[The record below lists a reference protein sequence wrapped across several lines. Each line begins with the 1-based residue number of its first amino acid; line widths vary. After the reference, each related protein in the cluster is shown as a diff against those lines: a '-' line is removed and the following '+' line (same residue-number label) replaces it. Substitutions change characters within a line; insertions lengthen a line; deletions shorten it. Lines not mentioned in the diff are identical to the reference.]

1 MSEPATEPA
10 ASAKPAKKNTPRT
23 GAEAERTF
31 HEEEAFGK
39 AYDARLLRRLW
50 PYLKGYVWGVV
61 VALLLMPAASVLQV
75 WQPRLLKKIID
86 DGIGRNDVGLVHR
99 TATLLGALM
108 LSEYVVRFALGYL
121 LQVAGQGTMYDLRRD
136 VFAFLQRQRMAFFDR
151 QPIGRLVTRVTN
163 DVDALG
169 ELFASGA
176 ITAIGDFVTL
186 AAIIASMLAFS
197 VKLSLYTF
205 IAVPPLVLA
214 VDYIRRRAREAFR
227 AIRTKTARMN
237 AYLNEQVVG
246 VQVVQAYGQEAR
258 CQTEFREI
266 NTAYKEGNLQS
277 IRYDALLFAV
287 VEMFASVCTATLL
300 FVGARSLGL
309 GAPAATIGELV
320 AFVYYIQR
328 FFEPLRDLSSKFT
341 VMQSAM
347 AGAER
352 IFGLLDKPEP
362 DAPERARSAV
372 ERVEGSPAVTFR
384 GVEFRYKPEGR
395 PTLSD
400 VSFEVER
407 GQTVAL
413 VGATGA
419 GKTTVVSVL
428 QRLYEITAGEVLI
441 DGVDV
446 RDLPREK
453 LRRRFVVVPQDA
465 VLFPGTVLAN
475 IALGD
480 DKPDEAKAQRVADSI
495 GLGAML
501 SRRGEGLATVI
512 SDRGSDLSV
521 GERQL
526 IALGRALYR
535 DPEILVLDEA
545 TSSMDS
551 ESEAVVQGAI
561 AEALRGRTA
570 IVIAHRLST
579 IRRADQILVFHRG
592 TIVERGT
599 HESLLEDGGV
609 YAKLHRLQFAEADAV
624 TPTSPAT
631 SSSPAVAAAD

>member
-1 MSEPATEPA
+1 VTAPANEVYRGAAKKPA
-10 ASAKPAKKNTPRT
+10 AKTAPRT
-23 GAEAERTF
+23 SAEAEKAF

-39 AYDARLLRRLW
+39 AYDARLLKRLW
-50 PYLKGYVWGVV
+50 PYVKPYAWA
-61 VALLLMPAASVLQV
+61 VAGALALMPVASVLQV
-75 WQPRLLKKIID
+75 WQPRLLKRIID
-86 DGIGRNDVGLVHR
+86 DGIARGDVSIVHR
-99 TATLLGALM
+99 TATVLGVLM
-108 LSEYVVRFALGYL
+108 VSEYVVRFLLGYL
-121 LQVAGQGTMYDLRRD
+121 LQVAGQRTMYDLRRE
-136 VFAFLQRQRMAFFDR
+136 VFAFLQRQRMAFFDQ

-186 AAIIASMLAFS
+186 AAIVASMLAFS

-205 IAVPPLVLA
+205 LAVPPLVFA
-214 VDYIRRRAREAFR
+214 VDYFRKRAREAFR
-227 AIRTKTARMN
+227 AIRSKTARMN
-237 AYLNEQVVG
+237 AYLNEQVIG

-258 CQTEFREI
+258 CQGEFGEI
-266 NTAYKEGNLQS
+266 NVAYKEGNVLS

-341 VMQSAM
+341 MMQSAM

-362 DAPERARSAV
+362 DAPERAVSAV
-372 ERVEGSPAVTFR
+372 ERVMGAPAVEFR
-384 GVEFRYKPEGR
+384 GVEFRYKTDR
-395 PTLSD
+395 AALHD
-400 VSFEVER
+400 VSFSVEH
-407 GQTVAL
+407 GKTVAL

-419 GKTTVVSVL
+419 GKTTVISML
-428 QRLYEITAGEVLI
+428 QRLYEVTAGAVLV

-446 RDLPREK
+446 RDIARDA
-453 LRRRFVVVPQDA
+453 LRRRFVVVPQDT
-465 VLFPGTVLAN
+465 VLFPGDVLAN

-480 DKPDEAKAQRVADSI
+480 DKPDEAKAQRVADAL
-495 GLGAML
+495 GLGAL
-501 SRRGEGLATVI
+501 LARRGDGLRTNVG
-512 SDRGSDLSV
+512 DRGQNFSV

-526 IALGRALYR
+526 VALARALYR

-551 ESEAVVQGAI
+551 ESEALVQSAI

-579 IRRADQILVFHRG
+579 IRRSDQILVFHRG
-592 TIVERGT
+592 TVVERGT
-599 HESLLEDGGV
+599 HDSLLADGGV
-609 YAKLHRLQFAEADAV
+609 YAKLHRLQFTEADA
-624 TPTSPAT
+624 P
-631 SSSPAVAAAD
+631 AAAS

>member
-1 MSEPATEPA
+1 MSEPVTE
-10 ASAKPAKKNTPRT
+10 SAPREAPAKKPAPKTN
-23 GAEAERTF
+23 AEAERTF

-50 PYLKGYVWGVV
+50 PYVKTYVWGVI
-61 VALLLMPAASVLQV
+61 VALLLMPVASGLQV

-99 TATLLGALM
+99 TATLLGLLM
-108 LSEYVVRFALGYL
+108 LSEFVVRFALGYL
-121 LQVAGQGTMYDLRRD
+121 LQVAGQGTMYDLRKE

-205 IAVPPLVLA
+205 LAVPPLVLA
-214 VDYIRRRAREAFR
+214 VDYIRRRSREAFR

-237 AYLNEQVVG
+237 AYLNEQVIG

-258 CQTEFREI
+258 CQAEFREI
-266 NTAYKEGNLQS
+266 NTAYKEGNLAS

-300 FVGARSLGL
+300 FVGARSIGV

-362 DAPERARSAV
+362 DAPERKVSPV
-372 ERVEGSPAVTFR
+372 ERVEGAAAVTFR
-384 GVEFRYKPEGR
+384 DVEFGYKEGR
-395 PTLSD
+395 PTLHG
-400 VSFEVER
+400 VSFEVQR

-428 QRLYEITAGEVLI
+428 QRLYEITRGEVLI

-475 IALGD
+475 VALGD
-480 DKPDEAKAQRVADSI
+480 DKPDEVKAQRVADSL

-512 SDRGSDLSV
+512 SDRGGDLSV

-526 IALGRALYR
+526 IALARALYR
-535 DPEILVLDEA
+535 DPEILILDEA

-551 ESEAVVQGAI
+551 ESEAVVQAAI
-561 AEALRGRTA
+561 AEALKGRTA

-592 TIVERGT
+592 AIVERGT
-599 HESLLEDGGV
+599 HDSLLSDGGV
-609 YAKLHRLQFAEADAV
+609 YAKLHRLQFAEADADAS
-624 TPTSPAT
+624 TPP
-631 SSSPAVAAAD
+631 AAA

>member
-1 MSEPATEPA
+1 MSEPVTE
-10 ASAKPAKKNTPRT
+10 SAPREAPAKRPAPKTN
-23 GAEAERTF
+23 AEAERTF

-50 PYLKGYVWGVV
+50 PYVKTYVWGVI
-61 VALLLMPAASVLQV
+61 VALLLMPAASALQV

-86 DGIGRNDVGLVHR
+86 DGIGRNDVGVVHR
-99 TATLLGALM
+99 TAALLGLLM
-108 LSEYVVRFALGYL
+108 LSEFVVRFALGYL
-121 LQVAGQGTMYDLRRD
+121 LQVAGQGTMYDLRKE

-214 VDYIRRRAREAFR
+214 VDYIRRRSREAFR

-237 AYLNEQVVG
+237 AYLNEQVIG

-258 CQTEFREI
+258 CQAEFREI
-266 NTAYKEGNLQS
+266 NTAYKEGNLAS

-300 FVGARSLGL
+300 FVGARSIGL

-362 DAPERARSAV
+362 DAPERKVSPV
-372 ERVEGSPAVTFR
+372 ERVEGAAAVTFR
-384 GVEFRYKPEGR
+384 DVEFRYKEGR
-395 PTLSD
+395 STLHG
-400 VSFEVER
+400 VSFEVPR

-428 QRLYEITAGEVLI
+428 QRLYEISGGEVLI
-441 DGVDV
+441 DGVDA
-446 RDLPREK
+446 RDLPRAK

-475 IALGD
+475 VALGD
-480 DKPDEAKAQRVADSI
+480 DKPDEVKAQRVADSL

-501 SRRGEGLATVI
+501 ARRGGGLATVI
-512 SDRGSDLSV
+512 SDRGGDLSV

-526 IALGRALYR
+526 IALARALYR
-535 DPEILVLDEA
+535 DPEILILDEA

-551 ESEAVVQGAI
+551 ESEAVVQAAI
-561 AEALRGRTA
+561 AEALKGRTA

-599 HESLLEDGGV
+599 HDSLLSDGGV
-609 YAKLHRLQFAEADAV
+609 YAKLHRLQFAEADADAS
-624 TPTSPAT
+624 TPP
-631 SSSPAVAAAD
+631 AAA

>member
-1 MSEPATEPA
+1 MSVAPSPQTVPSTKPA
-10 ASAKPAKKNTPRT
+10 AKPAART
-23 GAEAERTF
+23 GAEAERAF
-31 HEEEAFGK
+31 HEEEALGR

-50 PYLKGYVWGVV
+50 PYVKPYAWAVV
-61 VALLLMPAASVLQV
+61 IPMVLMPAASALQV
-75 WQPRLLKKIID
+75 WQPRILKRIID
-86 DGIGRNDVGLVHR
+86 EGIAHRDVSLVR
-99 TATLLGALM
+99 SLAMVLGALM
-108 LSEYVVRFALGYL
+108 LSEFVVRFVLGYL
-121 LQVAGQGTMYDLRRD
+121 LQLAGQQTMYDLRRE

-186 AAIIASMLAFS
+186 AAIVASMLAFS

-205 IAVPPLVLA
+205 LAVPPLVFA
-214 VDYIRRRAREAFR
+214 VDYFRRRAREAFR

-237 AYLNEQVVG
+237 AYLNEQVIG

-258 CQTEFREI
+258 CQAEFREI
-266 NTAYKEGNLQS
+266 NTAYKEGNLAS

-287 VEMFASVCTATLL
+287 VEMFASVCVATLL
-300 FVGARSLGL
+300 FVGARSLAIH
-309 GAPAATIGELV
+309 APAATIGELV

-352 IFGLLDKPEP
+352 IFGLLDQPEP
-362 DAPERARSAV
+362 DAPERENRAVTRIEGAPAV
-372 ERVEGSPAVTFR
+372 EFR
-384 GVEFRYKPEGR
+384 DVEFRYKSERAALHG
-395 PTLSD
+395 
-400 VSFEVER
+400 VSFRVER

-428 QRLYEITAGEVLI
+428 QRLYEVTAGEVRV

-446 RDLPREK
+446 RDMARDA
-453 LRRRFVVVPQDA
+453 LRKRFVVVPQDT
-465 VLFPGTVLAN
+465 VLFPGDVLSN
-475 IALGD
+475 VALGD
-480 DKPDEAKAQRVADSI
+480 PSPDRVKAQRVVDTL

-501 SRRGEGLATVI
+501 ARRGEGLDTKVG
-512 SDRGSDLSV
+512 DRGQNFSV

-526 IALGRALYR
+526 VALARALYR
-535 DPEILVLDEA
+535 EPELLVLDEA

-551 ESEAVVQGAI
+551 ESEAVVQQAI
-561 AEALRGRTA
+561 GEALRGRTA

-599 HESLLEDGGV
+599 HDELIARGGV
-609 YAKLHRLQFAEADAV
+609 YARLHRLQFGDDAKAD
-624 TPTSPAT
+624 PA
-631 SSSPAVAAAD
+631 